1 MKGRLAIP
9 SVFFCL
15 MKRIRIIAF
24 LVGSIQIG
32 LFLAACGPGS
42 APNQATSPAVTPAI
56 PREEPPDATATHTA
70 QPPMPVV
77 TMAPRAGATP
87 APTATP
93 APVVATRPPLGAA
106 DRPIQLLFPPV
117 AAAAVI
123 AQRAEPLAEALRV
136 VTGMEVAVGIADS
149 EAALVELL
157 CAAPEETI
165 GFISA
170 AAYTIAHDQCDARAG
185 LVAAR
190 EDGLTWETGM
200 LVIRPGA
207 ADELADLAGARW
219 AVADPRS
226 LAEHLYFQ
234 ARMVEAGI
242 EPGEI
247 VDMPEETSALL
258 ALRDG
263 RVDFTTAGFVPPI
276 MPAGREWVY
285 GESDPEEWRLLGIP
299 PSRSPIGYVI
309 VAGEPEFG
317 GYRLRD
323 ARARLFDT
331 TPDIFDA
338 TRILALSEPIPNET
352 VVLGADFPAELA
364 EQSLAMMADFAAS
377 EACAVSLCSAD
388 LFGWTGLEPAD
399 DAAYDPI
406 RTIKDT
412 LELEA
417 ADLWAELD

>member
-1 MKGRLAIP
+1 M
-9 SVFFCL
+9 
-15 MKRIRIIAF
+15 
-24 LVGSIQIG
+24 
-32 LFLAACGPGS
+32 
-42 APNQATSPAVTPAI
+42 
-56 PREEPPDATATHTA
+56 PDATAT
-70 QPPMPVV
+70 P
-77 TMAPRAGATP
+77 APSATP
-87 APTATP
+87 VPTDTP
-93 APVVATRPPLGAA
+93 APVVATSLPLGVTG
-106 DRPIQLLFPPV
+106 RPIQLLFPPV

-123 AQRAEPLAEALRV
+123 AQRAEPLAEALRA
-136 VTGMEVAVGIADS
+136 VTGMEVVVGIADS

-165 GFISA
+165 GFVSA
-170 AAYTIAHDQCDARAG
+170 AAYTIAHEQCNARAG

-207 ADELADLAGARW
+207 ADEPADLAGARW
-219 AVADPRS
+219 AVADSRS
-226 LAEHLYFQ
+226 LAEYLYFRAQ
-234 ARMVEAGI
+234 MVEAGI

-247 VDMPEETSALL
+247 VDMPEESSALL

-263 RVDFTTAGFVPPI
+263 QVDFTTARFIPPI
-276 MPAGREWVY
+276 MPSGREWVY
-285 GESDPEEWRLLGIP
+285 GESDPEEWRLLGIS

-331 TPDIFDA
+331 TPDIFDT

-352 VVLGADFPAELA
+352 VVVGADFPAELA
-364 EQSLAMMADFAAS
+364 DESLAMMADFAAS
-377 EACAVSLCSAD
+377 EACLVSLCSAD
-388 LFGWTGLEPAD
+388 FFGWTGLEPAD

>member
-1 MKGRLAIP
+1 
-9 SVFFCL
+9 

-24 LVGSIQIG
+24 LIGSLQIG
-32 LFLAACGPGS
+32 LLPVACGSGS
-42 APNQATSPAVTPAI
+42 VLTTPATSPAATSAASITQPPLQAVTAM
-56 PREEPPDATATHTA
+56 PDATAT
-70 QPPMPVV
+70 P
-77 TMAPRAGATP
+77 APSATP
-87 APTATP
+87 VPTDTP
-93 APVVATRPPLGAA
+93 APVVATPLPLGVTG
-106 DRPIQLLFPPV
+106 RPIQLLFPPV

-123 AQRAEPLAEALRV
+123 AQRAEPLAEALRA
-136 VTGMEVAVGIADS
+136 VTGMEVVVGIADS

-165 GFISA
+165 GFVSA
-170 AAYTIAHDQCDARAG
+170 AAYTIAHEQCNARAG

-207 ADELADLAGARW
+207 ADEPADLAGARW
-219 AVADPRS
+219 AVADSRS
-226 LAEHLYFQ
+226 LAEYLYFRAQ
-234 ARMVEAGI
+234 MVEAGI

-247 VDMPEETSALL
+247 VDMPEESSALL

-263 RVDFTTAGFVPPI
+263 QVDFTTARFIPPI
-276 MPAGREWVY
+276 MPSGREWVY
-285 GESDPEEWRLLGIP
+285 GESDPEEWRLLGIS

-331 TPDIFDA
+331 TPDIFDT

-352 VVLGADFPAELA
+352 VVVGADFPAELA
-364 EQSLAMMADFAAS
+364 DESLAMMADFAAS
-377 EACAVSLCSAD
+377 EACLVSLCSAD
-388 LFGWTGLEPAD
+388 FFGWTGLEPAD